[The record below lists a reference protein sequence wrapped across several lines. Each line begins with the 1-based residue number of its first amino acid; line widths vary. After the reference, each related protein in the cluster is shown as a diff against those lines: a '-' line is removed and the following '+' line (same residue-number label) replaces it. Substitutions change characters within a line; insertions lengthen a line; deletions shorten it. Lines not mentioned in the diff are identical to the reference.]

1 MLNNTSISL
10 HFSLFILFTFYGGKS
25 MGEIVELVK
34 RIKEGEKKEFVVLV
48 NKFEP
53 LIRKY
58 VYYLYKDEKEDV
70 RAEPTCSVWEAI
82 REIRYFENEGQVIAF
97 FQHALKNKYLELYRN
112 SCKKN
117 DHEINVEESIMDI
130 EFIENQ
136 YIDVMIKEDVE
147 RFLKDYDGNKRKI
160 YFSIMVENLSDA
172 EIAIKYNMSRQYV
185 NRIRKELGKILLNQ
199 DFIRL

>member
-1 MLNNTSISL
+1 
-10 HFSLFILFTFYGGKS
+10 
-25 MGEIVELVK
+25 
-34 RIKEGEKKEFVVLV
+34 
-48 NKFEP
+48 
-53 LIRKY
+53 
-58 VYYLYKDEKEDV
+58 
-70 RAEPTCSVWEAI
+70 
-82 REIRYFENEGQVIAF
+82 
-97 FQHALKNKYLELYRN
+97 
-112 SCKKN
+112 
-117 DHEINVEESIMDI
+117 MDI